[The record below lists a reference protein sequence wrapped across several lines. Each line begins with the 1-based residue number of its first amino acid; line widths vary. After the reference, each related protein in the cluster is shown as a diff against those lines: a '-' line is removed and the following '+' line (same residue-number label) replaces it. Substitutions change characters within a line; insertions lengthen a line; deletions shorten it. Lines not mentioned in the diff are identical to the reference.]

1 MKRNSFYKTLQA
13 LALLLLALA
22 TMAGAATGLDTD
34 PDTQELYVNMPV
46 IGLNEVEI
54 TADDIANGLTSFMVY
69 DDGGKAS
76 NYSNGAEGML
86 QLTAPTGYAFLISGE
101 IMTSTNTSTSDRL
114 TIYDGSTDADILGDV
129 DGYWN
134 PYQVYSSGNVITFR
148 FTSDASGRAYG
159 FALKVSVVHVVNV
172 ANVDG
177 GEVKV
182 IDGEETS
189 DKAKATAGET
199 VTLTQTRPKR
209 LLARLLH

>member
-1 MKRNSFYKTLQA
+1 MKRNPFYKTLQA

-22 TMAGAATGLDTD
+22 TMASAATGLDTD
-34 PDTQELYVNMPV
+34 PDTQELYVNMPTT
-46 IGLNEVEI
+46 GTKTVEI

-134 PYQVYSSGNVITFR
+134 PYQVYSSGNVIMFR

-182 IDGEETS
+182 IDGE
-189 DKAKATAGET
+189 
-199 VTLTQTRPKR
+199 
-209 LLARLLH
+209 